1 MASKEEKIYDYA
13 QTVMQVEFVK
23 LIHKAFRGLALP
35 SDGFGKDVADSV
47 DWLLGEVTQIGDL
60 EGTGLGIQRIG
71 YPSGKN
77 LTDEQSTKGEQK

>member
-1 MASKEEKIYDYA
+1 MKTKEEKIYDYA
-13 QTVMQVEFVK
+13 QQVMQLEFVK

-35 SDGFGKDVADSV
+35 NDDFGKDVADSV
-47 DWLLGEVTQIGDL
+47 DWLLGEVTGIGDL

-77 LTDEQSTKGEQK
+77 LGDEE